1 MCRPFPLLAAAFAAA
16 ILFASCR
23 TAPEAPPAAPERAP
37 VAATDATTESWSAAM
52 KQIRRRYDAIE
63 AALARPP
70 FGDLRAV
77 AAAAQDAA
85 ERLRLGYGMH
95 EDRAVPGF
103 ARMARDA
110 ESWLLEVAL
119 EARQAHGHIAAER
132 FFAGRQRHCGDC
144 HDAHERVHG

>member
-1 MCRPFPLLAAAFAAA
+1 MCRPIPLCAAVTLAAIVVASCHAGPGAAA
-16 ILFASCR
+16 AS
-23 TAPEAPPAAPERAP
+23 APPASAPTAGPETWAQ
-37 VAATDATTESWSAAM
+37 AM
-52 KQIRRRYDAIE
+52 KQVRRRYDAIE

-85 ERLRLGYGMH
+85 ERLRLGYGVH

-119 EARQAHGHIAAER
+119 EARQAHGAIAAER

>member
-1 MCRPFPLLAAAFAAA
+1 MCRPIPLCATVALAA
-16 ILFASCR
+16 IVVASCHAGPVA
-23 TAPEAPPAAPERAP
+23 APASAPPAPAAGEGPETWAQ
-37 VAATDATTESWSAAM
+37 AM
-52 KQIRRRYDAIE
+52 KQVRRRYDAIE
-63 AALARPP
+63 AALQRPP

-85 ERLRLGYGMH
+85 ERLRLGYGVH